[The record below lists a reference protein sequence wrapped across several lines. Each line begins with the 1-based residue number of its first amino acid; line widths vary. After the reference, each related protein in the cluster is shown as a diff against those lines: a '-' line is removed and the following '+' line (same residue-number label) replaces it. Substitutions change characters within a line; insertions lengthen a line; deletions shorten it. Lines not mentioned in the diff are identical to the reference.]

1 MAYDENK
8 SVDMEIFKNQD
19 EDVDEKEVRLS
30 RRQAAIIERAKMGE
44 KITTGKLQR
53 VYKIGFEDAFKDIVS
68 LIENGFLRKDGTYI
82 DPDEKNLSDDMSA
95 HPDSD
100 PRTDKG
106 EPQAGVDE
114 ALLKRGNRAEDRS
127 DRLLVEERHRAI
139 LDIISEKGSITTS
152 MIQLKFGVG
161 YDTAKRDL
169 RLLEEK
175 GLLKRTHG
183 GAVPVKQ
190 IGFRPEGIHALSS
203 KDRCAVIDEKY
214 MKVARAAVKLI
225 EHNDVVFITAASVGY
240 LMAKVIREGG
250 IEDKF
255 CSVVTNSS
263 TVAEELR
270 GVKSVRVFVTG
281 GEMKENG
288 NFYDDFALSMIERM
302 RFDKYFITSASCS
315 ASFGLS
321 IQGENSIIVSKAVLK
336 NSRRVIGLYPSAKIG
351 SDSIIQICPIDK
363 VDVLITD
370 DGISEETLAE
380 FREIGVDAVIA

>member
-1 MAYDENK
+1 MTYSEINENVMNESMERTEEVGGK
-8 SVDMEIFKNQD
+8 EIVLNERQKAILALAKEGVKISTSLIQRKYSVGYGTA
-19 EDVDEKEVRLS
+19 S
-30 RRQAAIIERAKMGE
+30 
-44 KITTGKLQR
+44 
-53 VYKIGFEDAFKDIVS
+53 KDIQFLCDNGLLSNSDIASFSYEFFKKKKLSAESEEIKAEAPVESEKSKDDVS
-68 LIENGFLRKDGTYI
+68 
-82 DPDEKNLSDDMSA
+82 EKN
-95 HPDSD
+95 
-100 PRTDKG
+100 DK
-106 EPQAGVDE
+106 
-114 ALLKRGNRAEDRS
+114 
-127 DRLLVEERHRAI
+127 LLVEERHRAI
-139 LDIISEKGSITTS
+139 LDIISDKGSITTS

-203 KDRCAVIDEKY
+203 KDRCAVVDEKY
-214 MKVARAAVKLI
+214 MKIARAAVKLI
-225 EHNDVVFITAASVGY
+225 EHNDVIFITAASIGY
-240 LMAKVIREGG
+240 LMAKAIREGG
-250 IEDKF
+250 LEGKF

-270 GVKSVRVFVTG
+270 GVASVRVFVTG

-336 NSRRVIGLYPSAKIG
+336 NTRRVIGLYPSAKIG
-351 SDSIIQICPIDK
+351 NDSIIQICPIDK

-370 DGISEETLAE
+370 DGIPEETLAE
-380 FREIGVDAVIA
+380 FRELGVDAVIA